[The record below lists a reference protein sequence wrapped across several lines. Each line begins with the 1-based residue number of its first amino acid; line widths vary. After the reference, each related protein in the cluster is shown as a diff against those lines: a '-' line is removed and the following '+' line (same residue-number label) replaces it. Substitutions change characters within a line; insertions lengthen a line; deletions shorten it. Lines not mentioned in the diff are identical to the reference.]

1 MSEEAQPKVDS
12 SEHVNIKVTDSS
24 SEIFFKIKKST
35 QLKKLIDAFCQRQG
49 KQKSSLRF
57 LYDGQRVTDTDTP
70 ETLQIEDGDTIEA
83 HQEQLGGC

>member
-1 MSEEAQPKVDS
+1 MSEETQPKVDS